1 MNEQVLEYL
10 RLDSLLFLTIAELKK
25 NSEIIG
31 FQSGVATGMTLK
43 PSSDALLLH
52 QHRFVCRL
60 ADKDASRSPDA
71 IDSRSLF

>member
-25 NSEIIG
+25 NSETVG
-31 FQSGVATGMTLK
+31 FESGVATGMTLE

-52 QHRFVCRL
+52 QHHL
-60 ADKDASRSPDA
+60 
-71 IDSRSLF
+71 LGGT